1 MVGAGRMVVDDK
13 FNLAERTMKLGLL
26 QNINGGKAGLFL

>member
-13 FNLAERTMKLGLL
+13 FNLAERTGLL